1 MEQGATEGLARLTP
15 LCDSHDPAHVVRRW
29 RAVAR
34 RAGMRVSEFGQTAAG
49 PVLVLESRGVD
60 GPWLYLSAGVHGDEA
75 AAVAGLLGWA
85 EQHPDF
91 FREHAV
97 TVVPLFNP
105 CGLAA
110 NTRVDGEGR
119 DLNRCFH
126 LAGDPLVL
134 AWRELVVVRR
144 YAAAVC
150 LHEDYDAAGC
160 YCYELNRDVRL
171 RLADRLLGVV
181 EPWLPRDGRRTIDG
195 RRAHRGVIQRRRVPP
210 LPGQPEAVALYEGGV
225 PVTLTFETPSEAA
238 FEQRVLAQAAF
249 VNGLAEWF
257 RGVGRVEESGTGG
270 GVRWTERVGGA

>member
-1 MEQGATEGLARLTP
+1 MSE
-15 LCDSHDPAHVVRRW
+15 SHDPEQVLRRW

-34 RAGMRVSEFGQTAAG
+34 RTGMRVSELGVTGCG
-49 PVLVLESRGVD
+49 PVLGLESRGTD

-105 CGLAA
+105 AGLAA
-110 NTRVDGEGR
+110 NTRVDELGR

-126 LAGDPLVL
+126 CSDDALMASWRQLIGD
-134 AWRELVVVRR
+134 RR

-160 YCYELNRDVRL
+160 YCYELNRNAGL
-171 RLADRLLGVV
+171 RLADRLLNGV
-181 EPWLPRDGRRTIDG
+181 ESWLPRDLRRTIDG

-210 LPGQPEAVALYEGGV
+210 LPGQPEAVALYEAGV
-225 PVTLTFETPSEAA
+225 PVTLTFESPSEAA
-238 FEQRVLAQAAF
+238 FEQRLMAQAAF
-249 VNGLAEWF
+249 VDGVAGWF
-257 RGVGRVEESGTGG
+257 RRLVRVEVPAGQRGQECHGM
-270 GVRWTERVGGA
+270 E